1 MKKLLLG
8 LLIFILPAVVSAE
21 ENNITE
27 KCSISINDLKYGEI
41 TDDNY
46 TTAISFSKDKKV
58 NIKCEENI
66 EYVYIYY
73 HINPTKGK
81 VNGKDITGEYL
92 HDLTKVSSPSNE
104 ISIEYENNYAIA
116 DIYVFGNGEL
126 PSWVEDWQSLKD
138 ADMMLISTHADDEQ
152 LFFGGLLPLYVD
164 KGKDIQVVYFTN
176 HFNNQNRYHELLEGL
191 WTVGIKYYPVMS
203 EFPDEYSE
211 SLNDAL
217 LNFKR
222 QGFTEEQGIKFLKD
236 QINKYKPEVV
246 VGHDEKGEY
255 GHGQHMLSTQFL
267 KEAIKDTNIKKLYLH
282 LYQDKQITLDLDSP
296 LKSFEGKS
304 AFEMTKEG
312 FKKHL
317 SQQATWFTNWLN
329 AQDKA
334 SEIKEYNP
342 AVYGLYYS
350 SVGDDT
356 TSDMFDNITT
366 KKVSTDTKDK
376 KDETI
381 KIKKKSKRNIKF
393 GKFQIGL
400 SIFLVLDLLAI
411 IFLTKFITK

>member
-8 LLIFILPAVVSAE
+8 LLIFILPAVVSAA

-27 KCSISINDLKYGEI
+27 KCNISINDLKYGEI

-92 HDLTKVSSPSNE
+92 HDLTKVSSPSKE
-104 ISIEYENNYAIA
+104 INIEYENNYAIA
-116 DIYVFGNGEL
+116 DIYAFGKGEL
-126 PSWVEDWQSLKD
+126 PNWVEDWQTLKD
-138 ADMMLISTHADDEQ
+138 ADMMLISAHADDEQ

-164 KGKDIQVVYFTN
+164 KGKNIQVVYFTN

-222 QGFTEEQGIKFLKD
+222 QGFTEEQGINFLKD

-255 GHGQHMLSTQFL
+255 GHGQHMLSTEFL

-282 LYQDKQITLDLDSP
+282 LYEDKQIKLDLDSP

-329 AQDKA
+329 KEDKA

-342 AVYGLYYS
+342 ALYGLYYS

-356 TSDMFDNITT
+356 TSDMFDNITA